1 MTELVEQ
8 IKEAFLIYGKA
19 EWVSTKLVSESL
31 KWEVEYKT
39 NGYTGDDIPASWDDY
54 ILQEDQDFEDEING
68 GINDDIEEEDGNDED
83 GFAMVDIGDE

>member
-8 IKEAFLIYGKA
+8 AKEAFLMYGKA
-19 EWVSTKLVSESL
+19 EWVSKKLVSESL

-39 NGYTGDDIPASWDDY
+39 KGYTGDDVPPSWDDY
-54 ILQEDQDFEDEING
+54 TTQEDQDFEDEINE
-68 GINDDIEEEDGNDED
+68 GINDDIEEEDGDDED